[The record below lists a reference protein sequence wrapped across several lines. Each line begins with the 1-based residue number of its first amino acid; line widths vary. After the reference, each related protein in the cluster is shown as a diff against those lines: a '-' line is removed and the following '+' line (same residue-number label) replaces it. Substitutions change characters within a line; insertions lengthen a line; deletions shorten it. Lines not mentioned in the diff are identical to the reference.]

1 MITQKAIAIIYCAT
15 LPIQPAADAL
25 GGSYPN
31 SCCKAPRVLRLP
43 CYLPTLHHNLY
54 IAAAIAA
61 ILFLRAAGVQSLL
74 LVPLVAGGDLLFALL
89 ACLVFF

>member
-31 SCCKAPRVLRLP
+31 SCCKAPRVLRLS

-54 IAAAIAA
+54 IAA
-61 ILFLRAAGVQSLL
+61 ILFLRAAGVRSLL